1 MRPGTFKAY
10 AFGVFTGSLVTAGLT
25 IWAAPAKADVTDA
38 TVDLY
43 SDAVCSVLAD
53 HSSFDGIIGI
63 GQSLSVDFGFTGY
76 EAGEIIAGSVITN
89 CPQFVP
95 LIKAFGTTYGATAKT
110 KVV

>member
-1 MRPGTFKAY
+1 MRPGTLKAY

-25 IWAAPAKADVTDA
+25 IWAAPANADVTDA

-53 HSSFDGIIGI
+53 HFSFDGIIGI
-63 GQSLSVDFGFTGY
+63 GQSLSTEYGFTGY
-76 EAGEIIAGSVITN
+76 EAGEIIAASVITN
-89 CPQFVP
+89 CPQFIP
-95 LIKAFGTTYGATAKT
+95 LIKAFGTTYSASAKT